1 MPETGTFSA
10 IARTQSDVA
19 AMKEALNA
27 QQQLL
32 QKLCVE
38 LDKEREASASAA
50 SEALDMIMRLQ
61 GEKAAV
67 KMESSHYK
75 RMAEEKIG
83 HADATLEFF
92 EELMY
97 KKEMEIASL
106 EFQVQAY
113 KHKLL
118 RLGCDLNASEFEF
131 SDDLLMNGSDQQV
144 GENCTVRRQNSLPPL
159 PFKNSL
165 LAARNEERSTSP
177 VSIPVSDVISRVVD
191 ESIDKEVSPSPTSLD
206 LTQKSVEFAY
216 GTSDSYLERIKKLD
230 EKVKVVS
237 DCTEGEKSASLCSR
251 RGRSCS
257 IFSQANTK
265 IPCYQIDRLPCTNF
279 DKVIHGEGTQDR
291 KEAVNRP
298 CSPNILDVFEVS
310 HASEKHKPGE
320 DGRERLANLYSEAE
334 NRLTKPDSL
343 CEGMAAS
350 HVKHDAEKRKRIL
363 RVHSEIKMPSP
374 NDMVT
379 ITGQK
384 KHEMCLESNA
394 QAEFQKLNRRI
405 DNLERE
411 RIRRTREIIDEGG
424 GQGQLRLLRDIQ
436 SQLTLIQ
443 SEMGIWKTKKS
454 TAMVD
459 VPLGPLQEAMLH
471 FWL

>member
-1 MPETGTFSA
+1 MAETSTFSA
-10 IARTQSDVA
+10 ITRTQSDVA
-19 AMKEALNA
+19 AMKDMLNA

-32 QKLCVE
+32 QKLCIE
-38 LDKEREASASAA
+38 LDKEREASASAT

-67 KMESSHYK
+67 KMEASHYK

-83 HADATLEFF
+83 HVEATLEFF

-106 EFQVQAY
+106 EFQIQAY

-118 RLGCDLNASEFEF
+118 SLGCDLNASEFEF
-131 SDDLLMNGSDQQV
+131 SDDLLLNGSDQQN
-144 GENCTVRRQNSLPPL
+144 GENGSVRRQHSLPPL

-177 VSIPVSDVISRVVD
+177 VSNTVSDVISRIVD
-191 ESIDKEVSPSPTSLD
+191 ECMYKEVSPSPTSLD

-216 GTSDSYLERIKKLD
+216 GTHDSYLEQIKKLD
-230 EKVKVVS
+230 EKVKVIS
-237 DCTEGEKSASLCSR
+237 DCTEEEKSASLCDR

-257 IFSQANTK
+257 IFSQAKTK
-265 IPCYQIDRLPCTNF
+265 IPCTNS
-279 DKVIHGEGTQDR
+279 DKVIDGEGIQDR
-291 KEAVNRP
+291 KETIEP
-298 CSPNILDVFEVS
+298 PSSPNVHDVFEVS
-310 HASEKHKPGE
+310 DASEKHKLGKH
-320 DGRERLANLYSEAE
+320 GRERLGKLYSEAE
-334 NRLTKPDSL
+334 NRLTKPDSVP
-343 CEGMAAS
+343 ERMAAA
-350 HVKHDAEKRKRIL
+350 HVKHDAETRKGML

-374 NDMVT
+374 SDIMT

-384 KHEMCLESNA
+384 KHGMRVESDA
-394 QAEFQKLNRRI
+394 QAEFQKLHRRI
-405 DNLERE
+405 EQLERE
-411 RIRRTREIIDEGG
+411 RIRRREIIHEGD
-424 GQGQLRLLRDIQ
+424 GQVQLRLLRDIQ

-443 SEMGIWKTKKS
+443 SDTRIWKTRKS
-454 TAMVD
+454 TPMDD
-459 VPLGPLQEAMLH
+459 VPLGSLQEAMLH